1 VAMSEARMSD
11 PQAIAAESL
20 SRFAAPAQV
29 SPQQVQLLAD
39 TADWKVVLVKV
50 GTVDRSDV
58 KVRVSKV
65 LQQHGLLLADTAPVQ
80 MPEWLGVV
88 LSADALLQQS
98 LIQAVSVAVDGQA
111 SEWNP
116 GQILSASRE
125 EIIAA
130 VRRSLASPTQ
140 AELARGEIYVAV
152 RDDVSAFSKAGA
164 DQAARAPAH
173 RLDFYNGL
181 NGAQGTAAAGQGQA
195 AAAASAADAL
205 AAARSPT
212 ASSAQVTLFVF
223 QFAAAAEESGDPDQP
238 LPGKVRNNF

>member
-1 VAMSEARMSD
+1 
-11 PQAIAAESL
+11 
-20 SRFAAPAQV
+20 
-29 SPQQVQLLAD
+29 
-39 TADWKVVLVKV
+39 
-50 GTVDRSDV
+50 VDRSDV

-164 DQAARAPAH
+164 DEAARAPAN

-181 NGAQGTAAAGQGQA
+181 NSAQGTAAAGQGQA
-195 AAAASAADAL
+195 AAAATSAADAP

-238 LPGKVRNNF
+238 LPGKVRNIF